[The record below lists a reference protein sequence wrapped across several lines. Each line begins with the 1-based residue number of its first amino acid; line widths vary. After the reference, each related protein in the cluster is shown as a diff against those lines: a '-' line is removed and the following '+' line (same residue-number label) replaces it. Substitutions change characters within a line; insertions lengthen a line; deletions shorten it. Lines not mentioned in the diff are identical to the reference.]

1 MKNGETYFPQDFI
14 FTTNLDSKPTSIII
28 SSLNY
33 NLLPFT
39 AQKRPTIAQLSSMHE
54 TTRGEKYA
62 TIRYFYRPEGE
73 VAPIAYS
80 NVH

>member
-14 FTTNLDSKPTSIII
+14 FTTNLDSKPTSIL
-28 SSLNY
+28 SRYEPPLT
-33 NLLPFT
+33 LFA

-54 TTRGEKYA
+54 TTKGGKYA

-73 VAPIAYS
+73 VAPTSYS
-80 NVH
+80 NI